1 MDFTQSNNDQDNFY
15 SQLMDRLLEEAK
27 NGKTHTLE
35 DFVGIAARH
44 YDDIYEPEERDAAT
58 RKRYAEVFGKAYML
72 RFQHKLMTGDTGL
85 LSCVSAP
92 KQNPVVIPA
101 NGLPIELQNITL
113 RRIER
118 MNNQTF
124 TTSHHA
130 KICRYIKYLT
140 DHIHVGTG
148 LIIFGTANNI
158 KSYYGASI
166 VASATTKRHTAF
178 YANAPEIFKKL
189 VEWEHCNTEKYAAA
203 MNQLLSASVLV
214 LDKLGEEGLSTQL
227 NFKFRQIVLKRY
239 EEKKPVIILTSLSPK
254 QLMFYYHADIVQKLQ
269 TRCKLV
275 FFEAG
280 KHDSVA

>member
-35 DFVGIAARH
+35 DFIGIAANH

-58 RKRYAEVFGKAYML
+58 RKRYAEVFGKAYQL
-72 RFQHKLMTGDTGL
+72 HFQHKLMTGDTGL
-85 LSCVSAP
+85 LSCVAAQ
-92 KQNPVVIPA
+92 KQNPVAIPA
-101 NGLPIELQNITL
+101 NGLPLELQNITL
-113 RRIER
+113 KRIER
-118 MNNQTF
+118 MNSQTC
-124 TTSHHA
+124 TADHHT
-130 KICRYIKYLT
+130 KICRYVKYLT

-148 LIIFGTANNI
+148 LIIFGTASNI

-166 VASATTKRHTAF
+166 VASAIAKRHTAF
-178 YANAPEIFKKL
+178 YANAPEMFKKL
-189 VEWEHCNTEKYAAA
+189 VELEHCNTEKYTAV
-203 MNQLLSASVLV
+203 MNQFLSASVLV

-269 TRCKLV
+269 ARCKLV